1 MEHETDPS
9 GRAKVGYDAYG
20 DYVNWTN
27 YAGDPMPQ
35 WDELPETQRHAWIAA
50 AGAIELHTVTEL
62 NATDAATNAAS
73 GGDTFGDA
81 RTAPTASDDT
91 NAGGVAQ

>member
-1 MEHETDPS
+1 MMEHETDPS

-62 NATDAATNAAS
+62 NATDAASGANVNTFDGTNPALN
-73 GGDTFGDA
+73 
-81 RTAPTASDDT
+81 ASDDT